1 MLRRIR
7 ILKYG
12 AVSEIS
18 TAIRSIGG
26 RKLGQGYGRSSP
38 QPSQPTCS
46 FSRCLQSQRRI
57 PGFGATYP
65 CNLDLRC
72 GSVGFAQSR
81 IIINVNRF
89 SPACKTLP
97 CAAKSQLICPRV
109 SPELPAKL
117 DVFEAVKAPC
127 YEDIRLWHLRLQSD
141 FFRVYEN
148 PVREVS
154 LIKCIQRVKISYNM
168 KYTK

>member
-1 MLRRIR
+1 M
-7 ILKYG
+7 
-12 AVSEIS
+12 SEIS

-26 RKLGQGYGRSSP
+26 RKLRKGYGRSSP
-38 QPSQPTCS
+38 QPSQPTCY
-46 FSRCLQSQRRI
+46 FSRCLQSQRRV

-89 SPACKTLP
+89 SPACKTLH

-109 SPELPAKL
+109 SPELPAKF
-117 DVFEAVKAPC
+117 DVFKTVKSPC
-127 YEDIRLWHLRLQSD
+127 YEDIRLWHLRLQSH
-141 FFRVYEN
+141 FCRVYEN

-154 LIKCIQRVKISYNM
+154 LIKLFKGSKFPTI
-168 KYTK
+168 